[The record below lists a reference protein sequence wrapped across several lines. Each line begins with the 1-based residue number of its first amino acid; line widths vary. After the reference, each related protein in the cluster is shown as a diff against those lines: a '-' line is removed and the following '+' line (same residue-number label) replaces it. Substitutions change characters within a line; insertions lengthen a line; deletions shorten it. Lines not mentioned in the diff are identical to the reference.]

1 VPEVLAVEDDRMV
14 RRTPMR
20 IRTQLTLV
28 VTAVVAVAV
37 GIAGLVLVVRNDH
50 RDRDA
55 LDRVLATRAADVRT
69 AAMKSGALP
78 TDGSYTVRLIDKGQV
93 KKQVGATDGFPL
105 PVENGYSTV
114 GAGDTDWRSLAE
126 PLVSGAQ
133 LQILISLADLKERH
147 TDNVLIVDLLVLLA
161 ALISAVGVWF
171 ATGLVLRPFQ
181 RLLTAV
187 RQLDP
192 ADPASRL
199 TEAGSPREVAELA
212 AAVNALLDRTRSVPA
227 PPPEEAPEIP
237 KNIDMSE
244 ETEALDEPL
253 ADLGTNLDTLL
264 DNPEM
269 PATQR
274 HLILAAMADDHRQLV
289 TLLEAMRAED
299 IKDLP

>member
-1 VPEVLAVEDDRMV
+1 VPEVLVVDDDRMV

-55 LDRVLATRAADVRT
+55 LDRVLATRAAAVR
-69 AAMKSGALP
+69 AAAVKSGALP
-78 TDGSYTVRLIDKGQV
+78 TDGSYTVRLIDNGQV
-93 KKQVGATDGFPL
+93 KKQVGSTVGFPL

-133 LQILISLADLKERH
+133 LQVLISLADLKERH
-147 TDNVLIVDLLVLLA
+147 TDNVLVVDLLVLLA

-192 ADPASRL
+192 ADPGSRL
-199 TEAGSPREVAELA
+199 AEAGGPREVAELA
-212 AAVNALLDRTRSVPA
+212 AAVNALLDRTRSVP
-227 PPPEEAPEIP
+227 PPPQEEIP
-237 KNIDMSE
+237 KNRDIAE
-244 ETEALDEPL
+244 EVGELSEPL

-264 DNPEM
+264 DNPEL

-274 HLILAAMADDHRQLV
+274 HLLLAAIADDHRRVV

>member
-1 VPEVLAVEDDRMV
+1 MDDDRMV
-14 RRTPMR
+14 RRAPMR
-20 IRTQLTLV
+20 IRTQLTLA
-28 VTAVVAVAV
+28 VTTVVALTV
-37 GIAGLVLVVRNDH
+37 GIAGLVLVVRHDH

-55 LDRVLATRAADVRT
+55 LDRVLAAQAAVVRAAAV
-69 AAMKSGALP
+69 KSGALP
-78 TDGSYTVRLIDKGQV
+78 TDGSYTIRLIDKGQV
-93 KKQVGATDGFPL
+93 RKQVGSTTEFPL

-114 GAGDTDWRSLAE
+114 GAGGSDWRSLAE

-133 LQILISLADLKERH
+133 LQILTSLTDLKQRH

-161 ALISAVGVWF
+161 AVISAVGVWF

-181 RLLTAV
+181 RLLTSV

-192 ADPASRL
+192 ADPGSRL
-199 TEAGSPREVAELA
+199 TEAGSPREVAQLA
-212 AAVNALLDRTRSVPA
+212 EAVNALLDRTRAITPV
-227 PPPEEAPEIP
+227 EVEEIP
-237 KNIDMSE
+237 SIPQNADKS

-253 ADLGTNLDTLL
+253 ADLGANLDTLL

-274 HLILAAMADDHRQLV
+274 HLILAAMADDHRRLV
-289 TLLEAMRAED
+289 TLLEALRAED

>member
-1 VPEVLAVEDDRMV
+1 VDDDRMV
-14 RRTPMR
+14 RRAPMR
-20 IRTQLTLV
+20 IRTQLTLA
-28 VTAVVAVAV
+28 VTTVVALTV
-37 GIAGLVLVVRNDH
+37 GIAGLVLVVRHDH

-55 LDRVLATRAADVRT
+55 LDRVLAAQAAVVRAAAV
-69 AAMKSGALP
+69 KSGALP
-78 TDGSYTVRLIDKGQV
+78 TDGSYTIRLIDKGQV
-93 KKQVGATDGFPL
+93 RKQVGSTTEFPL

-114 GAGDTDWRSLAE
+114 GAGGSDWRSLAE

-133 LQILISLADLKERH
+133 LQILTNLTDLKQRH

-161 ALISAVGVWF
+161 AVISAVGVWF

-181 RLLTAV
+181 RLLTSV

-192 ADPASRL
+192 ADPGSRL
-199 TEAGSPREVAELA
+199 TEAGSPREVAQLA
-212 AAVNALLDRTRSVPA
+212 EAVNALLDRTRAITPV
-227 PPPEEAPEIP
+227 EVEEIP
-237 KNIDMSE
+237 SIPQNADKS

-253 ADLGTNLDTLL
+253 ADLGANLDTLL

-274 HLILAAMADDHRQLV
+274 HLILAAMADDHRRLV
-289 TLLEAMRAED
+289 TLLEALRAED

>member
-1 VPEVLAVEDDRMV
+1 VPEVLAVDDDDRTV
-14 RRTPMR
+14 RRVPMR

-28 VTAVVAVAV
+28 VTTVVAVAV
-37 GIAGLVLVVRNDH
+37 GIAGLILVVRTDH

-55 LDRVLATRAADVRT
+55 LDQVLAARAGTVRT
-69 AAMKSGALP
+69 AAVKSGALP

-93 KKQVGATDGFPL
+93 RKQVGSAAGFPL

-114 GAGDTDWRSLAE
+114 GADGTDWRSLAE

-133 LQILISLADLKERH
+133 LQILISLADLREQH

-192 ADPASRL
+192 ADPGSRL

-212 AAVNALLDRTRSVPA
+212 EAVNALLDRTRAFA
-227 PPPEEAPEIP
+227 PSPEEPPETP
-237 KNIDMSE
+237 KNLD
-244 ETEALDEPL
+244 TEPLGEPL
-253 ADLGTNLDTLL
+253 ADLGANLDMLL

-274 HLILAAMADDHRQLV
+274 HLILAAMADDHRRVV
-289 TLLEAMRAED
+289 TLLEALRAED